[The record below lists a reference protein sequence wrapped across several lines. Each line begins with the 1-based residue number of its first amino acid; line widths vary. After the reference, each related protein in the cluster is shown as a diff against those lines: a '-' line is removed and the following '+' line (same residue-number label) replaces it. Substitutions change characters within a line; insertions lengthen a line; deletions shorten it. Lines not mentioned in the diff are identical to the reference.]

1 MTKLKDRKWL
11 EKYLNVDIISGETQI
26 QDLFIILAKK
36 VEKLEKGT
44 IILDSNYSCGHGS
57 CLPGK
62 CNYKEKEKKH
72 EIDFSHTDL

>member
-1 MTKLKDRKWL
+1 MTKLKDKKWL
-11 EKYLNVDIISGETQI
+11 EKYLNVKITTGVTQV

-44 IILDSNYSCGHGS
+44 FILDPNYSCEHGS

-62 CNYKEKEKKH
+62 CKYKEENKK
-72 EIDFSHTDL
+72 